1 MAKNRLPITPAV
13 RFLRSQRI
21 DFKPHIYAYA
31 EHGGAGQ
38 AAAEL
43 NLPPH
48 RVVKTLVLETADQKV
63 FLMLMHGDQTVSTKQ
78 LARAMGKKRVM
89 PADPIK
95 ARRITG
101 YPVGGISP
109 FGTRTALPVVV
120 QETILA
126 LDRIFIN
133 GGKRGFLV
141 EIDPAVLT
149 GELGAMA
156 VSAAIEGK

>member
-13 RFLRSQRI
+13 HFLRSQRI
-21 DFKPHIYAYA
+21 DFKPHFYAYA

-43 NLPPH
+43 KLPPH
-48 RVVKTLVLETADQKV
+48 RVVKTLVLETVDQKP

-78 LARAMGKKRVM
+78 LARAMGEKRVM
-89 PADPIK
+89 PADPKK
-95 ARRITG
+95 AQRITG
-101 YPVGGISP
+101 YQVGGISP

-126 LDRIFIN
+126 LDSICIN

-149 GELGAMA
+149 RDLGAIA
-156 VSAAIEGK
+156 VNAAADGT